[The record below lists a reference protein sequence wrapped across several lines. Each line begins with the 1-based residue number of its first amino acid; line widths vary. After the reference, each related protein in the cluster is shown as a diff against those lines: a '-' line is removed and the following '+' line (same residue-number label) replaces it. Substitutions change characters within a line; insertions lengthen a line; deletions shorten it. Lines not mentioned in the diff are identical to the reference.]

1 MPRNKHPEETVDRI
15 LNTALAL
22 FLEKGYEAT
31 TVQDIIDHLGGLSK
45 GAIYHH
51 FRSKEEI
58 MIAVGDRLGAENA
71 RMLGAV
77 RDDPSLTGRE
87 KLVEIFRASLR
98 NPNQEALFKV
108 GLAVKKNPRFLAL
121 QLEDI
126 FQVVAPDYIQP
137 ILEQGQRDGTIASA
151 DPQGLAEVMMLLTNV
166 WLNPMILI
174 STPEKMAQ
182 RCRLYNELL
191 RPQLGFE
198 LLDEEM
204 LQKYID
210 YCGWYLRTAEEK
222 GDVAAGGL

>member
-1 MPRNKHPEETVDRI
+1 MVIDRPFRQPAQMVDDI
-15 LNTALAL
+15 L
-22 FLEKGYEAT
+22 
-31 TVQDIIDHLGGLSK
+31 DRGGL
-45 GAIYHH
+45 
-51 FRSKEEI
+51 
-58 MIAVGDRLGAENA
+58 IA
-71 RMLGAV
+71 
-77 RDDPSLTGRE
+77 
-87 KLVEIFRASLR
+87 F
-98 NPNQEALFKV
+98 
-108 GLAVKKNPRFLAL
+108 
-121 QLEDI
+121 
-126 FQVVAPDYIQP
+126 FQK
-137 ILEQGQRDGTIASA
+137 QGQRDGTIASA

-222 GDVAAGGL
+222 GDAAAGGL